1 MPDGLLFLHAFPL
14 DSTMWAPQLARF
26 DRVAA
31 VAPDFPG
38 FGRASAG
45 GSVMEMSVAA
55 DIGAAALDDRGVE
68 RAVVCGLSMGGYVAL
83 EFWRRHPGRVAGLVL
98 ANTRAGDDDEAG
110 KARREA
116 LAQRLEAE
124 GSAFLVESP
133 PPLLSKGASEDLWK
147 RVKEIIRAQ
156 PARAI
161 AAASRGMAARPD
173 FTPVLASISVP
184 TLVITST
191 GDELIPREPTEAM
204 GRQIP
209 GATIEVIENAGHL
222 SNLEAPDEFN
232 RLLAALLKR
241 CGIEP
246 D

>member
-1 MPDGLLFLHAFPL
+1 MPNGLLFLHAFPL
-14 DSTMWAPQLARF
+14 DSTMWLPQLARF
-26 DRVAA
+26 EGVAT

-38 FGRASAG
+38 FGRGAPA
-45 GSVMEMSVAA
+45 GSVAEMSVGADAA
-55 DIGAAALDDRGVE
+55 AAALDDRGVE

-83 EFWRRHPGRVAGLVL
+83 EFWRRHPDRVAGLIL

-110 KARREA
+110 KARRVA

-124 GSAFLVESP
+124 GNGFMVESP
-133 PPLLSKGASEDLWK
+133 PPLLSKGAPEELWH

-204 GRQIP
+204 GREIP
-209 GATIEVIENAGHL
+209 GATIKVIEGAGHL
-222 SNLEAPDEFN
+222 TNLEAPEEFN
-232 RLLAALLKR
+232 RLVAAHLVR
-241 CGIEP
+241 CGLNA
-246 D
+246 

>member
-1 MPDGLLFLHAFPL
+1 MADGLLFLHAFPL
-14 DSTMWAPQLARF
+14 DSTMWEPQLKRF
-26 DRVAA
+26 HRAA
-31 VAPDFPG
+31 TIAPDFPG
-38 FGRASAG
+38 FGKAAPG
-45 GSVMEMSVAA
+45 GAVMEMSVAA
-55 DIGAAALDDRGVE
+55 DVAAAALDDRGVE

-83 EFWRRHPGRVAGLVL
+83 EFWRRHPARVSGLVL
-98 ANTRAGDDDEAG
+98 ANTKAGNDDEAG

-124 GSAFLVESP
+124 GNGFLVESP
-133 PPLLSKGASEDLWK
+133 PPLFSKGAPEDLWK

-173 FTPVLASISVP
+173 FTSVLTTITVP

-209 GATIEVIENAGHL
+209 GATIEVIEGVGHL

-232 RLLAALLKR
+232 RLLAAHLQR
-241 CGIEP
+241 CGIRVE
-246 D
+246 

>member
-1 MPDGLLFLHAFPL
+1 LADGLLFLHAFPL

-26 DRVAA
+26 KGIAA

-38 FGRASAG
+38 FGKAAAG
-45 GSVMEMSVAA
+45 GAVMEMSAAA
-55 DIGAAALDDRGVE
+55 DAAVAALDASGVE

-98 ANTRAGDDDEAG
+98 ANTRAENDDEAG

-124 GSAFLVESP
+124 GNGFLVESP
-133 PPLLSKGASEDLWK
+133 PPLLSKGAPEELWK
-147 RVKEIIRAQ
+147 RVKEIIRLQ
-156 PARAI
+156 PAGAI

-173 FTPVLASISVP
+173 FTPVLATISVP

-209 GATIEVIENAGHL
+209 GAAIEVIDSVGHL

-232 RLLAALLKR
+232 RLLAAHLVR
-241 CGIEP
+241 CGVAV
-246 D
+246 